1 MCVLVH
7 KSTHT
12 CTDGTDL
19 VGVSVSGTKGKRT
32 NAQTH
37 KQRVEEIKTGGK
49 RGVHVDLGINVL
61 KFYCSIS
68 EISTPEEREY
78 KVKKKNLCSTYCTP

>member
-1 MCVLVH
+1 M
-7 KSTHT
+7 SA
-12 CTDGTDL
+12 L
-19 VGVSVSGTKGKRT
+19 VGRKV

-68 EISTPEEREY
+68 EISTPEERKY
-78 KVKKKNLCSTYCTP
+78 TVKKKNLCSTYCTP